1 MKNTRQCLALTTA
14 LLLLL
19 TGCSQGSEPA
29 SPSETEDALTLE
41 AAQSAYLEHVDTD
54 YSFALA
60 KKLEDIRSNEALGY
74 RTAGSEAEL
83 RTGDMLKAEME
94 AIGLSDV
101 TKDAFT
107 LDTWTFETAQLTYP
121 TADGSEITAELGG
134 YQTDFSTGGSQA
146 YTIIDGGQ
154 GTEADLEGLDVT
166 GKLVL
171 IDINQRENWWINY
184 PAYEAHLHGAAA
196 VIAAQD
202 GGYAEVSDDALNAQD
217 VCGPAD
223 APAFLH
229 LPH

>member
-1 MKNTRQCLALTTA
+1 MPRLLA

-29 SPSETEDALTLE
+29 SPSEHEDALTLE

-101 TKDAFT
+101 TRPISPPAGPRPT
-107 LDTWTFETAQLTYP
+107 PSSMAARAPRRTWRGWT
-121 TADGSEITAELGG
+121 
-134 YQTDFSTGGSQA
+134 
-146 YTIIDGGQ
+146 
-154 GTEADLEGLDVT
+154 
-166 GKLVL
+166 
-171 IDINQRENWWINY
+171 
-184 PAYEAHLHGAAA
+184 
-196 VIAAQD
+196 
-202 GGYAEVSDDALNAQD
+202 
-217 VCGPAD
+217 
-223 APAFLH
+223 
-229 LPH
+229 

>member
-19 TGCSQGSEPA
+19 TGCSQGSTA
-29 SPSETEDALTLE
+29 SPSEHEDALTLE

-83 RTGDMLKAEME
+83 QTGDMLKAEME

-107 LDTWTFETAQLTYP
+107 LDTWTFETAQLT
-121 TADGSEITAELGG
+121 
-134 YQTDFSTGGSQA
+134 
-146 YTIIDGGQ
+146 
-154 GTEADLEGLDVT
+154 
-166 GKLVL
+166 
-171 IDINQRENWWINY
+171 
-184 PAYEAHLHGAAA
+184 
-196 VIAAQD
+196 
-202 GGYAEVSDDALNAQD
+202 
-217 VCGPAD
+217 
-223 APAFLH
+223 
-229 LPH
+229 